1 VRPVPREWVR
11 ADEEIDMTPRSSFD
25 PRSQLRE
32 AVLSG
37 WEQAV
42 DHLRIGKTS
51 AVFSVRQRTFCS
63 IGPSEADQQQPTFEP
78 GALSL
83 RHGLVP

>member
-11 ADEEIDMTPRSSFD
+11 TYEEIDMTPRSSFN
-25 PRSQLRE
+25 PQSQVRE

-42 DHLRIGKTS
+42 DHLRIGKAS

-83 RHGLVP
+83 RYGLVP